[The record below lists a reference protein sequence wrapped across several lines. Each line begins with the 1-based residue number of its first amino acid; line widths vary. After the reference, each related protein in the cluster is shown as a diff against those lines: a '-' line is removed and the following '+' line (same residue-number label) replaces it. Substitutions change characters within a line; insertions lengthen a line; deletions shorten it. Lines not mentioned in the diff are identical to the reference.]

1 MQFTETSPDIIGK
14 ITMELVLP
22 YFFCTHTKNQQGS
35 VMQRARIQ
43 PLPDP
48 QFNRT
53 MILKASLQNYEEIK
67 IFFSSYVA
75 LYFAIVV

>member
-22 YFFCTHTKNQQGS
+22 HFFGTHTQNQHGR
-35 VMQRARIQ
+35 VMQTARIQ
-43 PLPDP
+43 PLPDR

-53 MILKASLQNYEEIK
+53 MTLKASRQNYEEIK
-67 IFFSSYVA
+67 IFFLCYVA
-75 LYFAIVV
+75 IYFAIVV